1 MATRNS
7 TPSYPCRICGE
18 EVSLEACKT
27 DDHGRVVHEL
37 CYALRLAVNTKA
49 VPEYVRHNFSVEKR
63 RSWKEVAMDVM
74 AESDRGRF
82 QELVG
87 ELDDAL
93 AAQALGDKWQSHVV
107 ENNPCL
113 LPRISQQGACEKIVD
128 AAVRVKPFKNV
139 TRGAAVETLEM

>member
-1 MATRNS
+1 
-7 TPSYPCRICGE
+7 
-18 EVSLEACKT
+18 
-27 DDHGRVVHEL
+27 
-37 CYALRLAVNTKA
+37 
-49 VPEYVRHNFSVEKR
+49 
-63 RSWKEVAMDVM
+63 MDVM